1 MSYKMQTLENKNQAS
16 SILLVRNLLIESDR
30 KSINVAE
37 SKIHIYW
44 NVQKLKCLSEMAGSR
59 SPNHIFGA

>member
-30 KSINVAE
+30 KSINVA
-37 SKIHIYW
+37 
-44 NVQKLKCLSEMAGSR
+44 
-59 SPNHIFGA
+59 